1 MVEIKLTQEEITEV
15 EQEQFAKLNKIREKN
30 KDLPA
35 DNISSLTQQEYEG
48 YEELVSY
55 HLEKREDHKR
65 SIYEPVYIKAFKEA
79 TRSHKTKRG
88 WTAESV
94 EDFSADHLQ
103 IYDDLVRSGLE
114 KIDKKYK
121 NVYY

>member
-35 DNISSLTQQEYEG
+35 DNISSLTHQEYEN

-65 SIYEPVYIKAFKEA
+65 SIYEPVYKKAFKDA
-79 TRSHKTKRG
+79 ARSHKTKRG

-94 EDFSADHLQ
+94 EDFSADQLQ
-103 IYDDLVRSGLE
+103 IYDDLVRKGLE
-114 KIDKKYK
+114 KIARS
-121 NVYY
+121 N